1 MLSDACCEWRRHDG
15 NYSQRFAALRLQHGK
30 RRMTPPRPGSRR
42 AGALIPLFSIPSSR
56 SWGIGEIGDV
66 ATMIRWLD
74 AAGLQILQLLPINEM
89 PPGETSPYSALS
101 AMAIDP
107 QFITLD
113 QVEDFAEIGGE
124 ASLEPALQ
132 RRLDAV
138 RVAPRIQYAE
148 VRALKNIAL
157 RRCFDR
163 FRSVDL
169 AGGTRRAAA
178 FRAYVSEEGWWLNE
192 YALFRALHARHEER
206 AWWDWPEPL
215 RCRWTD
221 ALDHARTEL
230 ADEILYR
237 SYLQWLAGDQWGSAR
252 DHTGDVALFGD
263 LPFMVSGDS
272 ADVWA
277 RQDEFRMDASVGVPP
292 DAFSETGQDWGL
304 PVYRWDVLAE
314 RDFDWLRD
322 RAHRNADLFDG
333 YRVDHLVGF
342 YRTHY
347 RPHDGGSARFI
358 PEDQNAQEALG
369 ERVLAVFREP
379 GSEIIAEDLGV
390 VPDFVRASLAR
401 LSVAGYKVFRWEREW
416 HIEGHPFRDPVNY
429 PAVSVATSG
438 THDTEPMVIW
448 WEEAPRAE
456 REAVL
461 AIPSVRSLLTAE
473 DIASIEE
480 PRLPHAIHEALL
492 ETLFASG
499 SNTLILPIGD
509 IFGWRDRINQPA
521 TVGDSN
527 WTWRLPWPSDR
538 MPIEPVAMQVGR
550 QLAEWCGRHSRR

>member
-1 MLSDACCEWRRHDG
+1 
-15 NYSQRFAALRLQHGK
+15 
-30 RRMTPPRPGSRR
+30 MTPPRPLSAEAHSAKAEGSRR

-56 SWGIGEIGDV
+56 SWGIGEIGDIEAMV
-66 ATMIRWLD
+66 RWLD
-74 AAGLQILQLLPINEM
+74 GAGIHILQLLPINEM

-113 QVEDFAEIGGE
+113 RVEDFSAIGGE
-124 ASLEPALQ
+124 DALEPELRA
-132 RRLDAV
+132 RLDAV

-148 VRALKNIAL
+148 VRALKDVAL
-157 RRCFDR
+157 RRCFAR
-163 FRSVDL
+163 FQDADL
-169 AGGTRRAAA
+169 AAGTRRAAA
-178 FRAYVSEEGWWLNE
+178 FRGYVDEEGWWLND
-192 YALFRALHARHEER
+192 YALFRALHARHAER
-206 AWWDWPEPL
+206 GWSDWPQPL
-215 RCRWTD
+215 RCRQSE
-221 ALDHARTEL
+221 ALDRARAEL
-230 ADEILYR
+230 AGEIQFR
-237 SYLQWLAGDQWGSAR
+237 QYLQWLAGEQWREAR
-252 DHTGDVALFGD
+252 DRMGNVALFGD

-277 RQDEFRMDASVGVPP
+277 RQDEFSMAASVGVPP

-342 YRTHY
+342 YRTYY
-347 RPHDGGSARFI
+347 RPHDGGEARFV
-358 PEDQNAQEALG
+358 PEEQDAQLALG
-369 ERVLAVFREP
+369 ERVLGVFREP

-416 HIEGHPFRDPVNY
+416 HGEGQPFKDPVDY
-429 PAVSVATSG
+429 PPVSVATSG

-448 WEEAPRAE
+448 WEDAPREE

-461 AIPSVRSLLTAE
+461 AIPSVRRLLTEE
-473 DIASIEE
+473 DLASVDA
-480 PRLPHAIHEALL
+480 PGLPHVIHEALL

-521 TVGDSN
+521 TVGDGN

-538 MPIEPVAMQVGR
+538 MATEPVATDVR
-550 QLAEWCGRHSRR
+550 KQLAEWCGRHGRT

>member
-1 MLSDACCEWRRHDG
+1 
-15 NYSQRFAALRLQHGK
+15 
-30 RRMTPPRPGSRR
+30 
-42 AGALIPLFSIPSSR
+42 LIPLFSIPSSR
-56 SWGIGEIGDV
+56 SWGIGEIGDIE
-66 ATMIRWLD
+66 AILRWFD
-74 AAGLQILQLLPINEM
+74 AAGIRILQLLPINEM

-107 QFITLD
+107 QFLTLD
-113 QVEDFAEIGGE
+113 DVEDFAETGGE
-124 ASLEPALQ
+124 AGLEPDLRA
-132 RRLDAV
+132 RLDAI
-138 RVAPRIQYAE
+138 RLAPRIQYAE
-148 VRALKNIAL
+148 VRALKDIAL
-157 RRCFDR
+157 RRCFTR
-163 FRSVDL
+163 FQHVDL

-178 FRAYVSEEGWWLNE
+178 FQAYVSEQGWWLDE
-192 YALFRALHARHEER
+192 YALFRALHAQHGER
-206 AWWDWPEPL
+206 AWWEWPESL
-215 RCRWTD
+215 RYRRSH
-221 ALDHARTEL
+221 ALERARAEL
-230 ADEILYR
+230 ADEILFR
-237 SYLQWLAGDQWGSAR
+237 QYLQWLAGDQWRTAR
-252 DHTGDVALFGD
+252 DRAGDLALFGD

-314 RDFDWLRD
+314 RDFDWLHD

-342 YRTHY
+342 YRTYY
-347 RPHDGGSARFI
+347 RPHDGSPAQFV
-358 PEDQNAQEALG
+358 PEDQDAQQALG
-369 ERVLAVFREP
+369 ERVLGVFHEP
-379 GSEIIAEDLGV
+379 GAEIIAEDLGL

-401 LSVAGYKVFRWEREW
+401 LSIAGYKVFRWERHW
-416 HIEGHPFRDPVNY
+416 HVEGQPFKDPVDY

-448 WEEAPRAE
+448 WEEASRAE

-461 AIPSVRSLLTAE
+461 AIPSLRALLTSE
-473 DIASIEE
+473 DLATADD
-480 PRLPHAIHEALL
+480 PGLPHVVHEALL

-521 TVGDSN
+521 TVSEDN

-538 MPIEPVAMQVGR
+538 MPTEPVAMQVAQ
-550 QLAEWCGRHSRR
+550 QLAEWCARHHRT